1 MSLHVAPLEET
12 TPDAEGGLGALVTDR
27 GNLPLDEITAKVAI
41 TGLLGTVELTQ
52 GFRNPFDVPLEA
64 TYIFPLPDRAAVT
77 AMRMTADGRVVDAEL
92 KERGQ
97 ARAEYDQAI
106 AEGKRASIAEE
117 ERPDVFTIR
126 VGNILPGERV
136 MVALTLVGP
145 LSYEDGEA
153 MFRLPLVVAPRYI
166 PGEPLGGADVG
177 AGYHPDTDAVPD
189 ASRITPPVLLPGF
202 PNPVRLA
209 IGVDI
214 DPAGLPLG
222 QVRSSLHTVVGEG
235 NHLSIQPGER
245 ANRDFVLRLAY
256 GEPDRPTHALTV
268 SRDNDGDEGT
278 FRLTVLPPTTAAPPR
293 PRDVVLVLDRSG
305 SMQGWKMVAARRAA
319 ARIVDTLTATD
330 RFAALAFDDRV
341 ETASDLGE
349 RLQNATDRN
358 RFRAVEHLAR
368 VDARGGTEMLEPLRR
383 ALALLKD
390 PERDR
395 VLVLVTDGQVGN
407 EDQILGA
414 LGPMKGVRVHTV
426 GIDEAVNAG
435 FLGRLAAAGG
445 GRVELVHSE
454 SRLDEAMDNI
464 HRRIGAPVV
473 AGLSLDAPGAIADA
487 VSPRRLPDLFPG
499 APVVVTGRY
508 RDRLE
513 GVQVKGRTR
522 DGQEWTADVP
532 TTATQDPALPKVW
545 ARAHLID
552 LIDAY
557 ASDPYNANTELEQR
571 ITAVSLRFGVL
582 CRFTAWVAIDTRVV
596 AAGEEVHHV
605 IQPVEPVRGWDMA
618 APVSLMSA
626 SMTMAGAAPAPSMRQ
641 AMMPAPMAAGPGVL
655 GRARS
660 MKPSPYRGVDRAAE
674 KKAKQEADKRA
685 KEQAET
691 ALAEFKAALA
701 VEAGRLHEAEG
712 APAYERRE
720 LLADLG
726 TRLQVLLDELD
737 RQSPE
742 ASVDRVRQL
751 ALRCAGDRP
760 LTLADDEFERLWA
773 DARTALGD
781 PVADR
786 SRSFWK
792 R

>member
-1 MSLHVAPLEET
+1 MTLHVAPLEET

-41 TGLLGTVELTQ
+41 TGLLGTIELAQ

-117 ERPDVFTIR
+117 ERPDVFTMR

-166 PGEPLGGADVG
+166 PGEPLRGPDVG

-209 IGVDI
+209 IDVDI

-245 ANRDFVLRLAY
+245 ANRDFVLLLAY

-268 SRDNDGDEGT
+268 TRDPKGDEGT
-278 FRLTVLPPTTAAPPR
+278 FRLTVLPPTTAVPPR

-330 RFAALAFDDRV
+330 RFAALAFDDQV
-341 ETASDLGE
+341 ETAPDLGE

-358 RFRAVEHLAR
+358 RYRAVEHLAR
-368 VDARGGTEMLEPLRR
+368 VDARGGTEILDPLRR
-383 ALALLKD
+383 ALALLDD

-395 VLVLVTDGQVGN
+395 VVVLVTDGQVGN

-414 LGPMKGVRVHTV
+414 VSSAMKGVRVHTV

-473 AGLSLDAPGAIADA
+473 FGLSLDAPGAIADS

-513 GVQVKGRTR
+513 GVRVKGRTR

-532 TTATQDPALPKVW
+532 STATQDPALPKVW

-552 LIDAY
+552 LTDAY
-557 ASDPYNANTELEQR
+557 ASDPYNSNTELEQR

-582 CRFTAWVAIDTRVV
+582 CRFTAWVAVDTRVV
-596 AAGEEVHHV
+596 AAGKEVHQV

-618 APVSLMSA
+618 APVAYAAA
-626 SMTMAGAAPAPSMRQ
+626 SMTYAAAASPHPM
-641 AMMPAPMAAGPGVL
+641 MMPAPMAAGGGVL

-660 MKPSPYRGVDRAAE
+660 MKPSPKRGGVDRAAE
-674 KKAKQEADKRA
+674 KQAEKRA

-701 VEAGRLHEAEG
+701 VEAERLRDADG

-726 TRLQVLLDELD
+726 TRLGVLLDELD
-737 RQSPE
+737 RRSPE

-751 ALRCAGDRP
+751 AQRCAGDRP

-781 PVADR
+781 PVTDR